1 MNKNPSF
8 CHTKLFWLFLSFL
21 TLSWG
26 YAQNDKL
33 KSLEIPKTP
42 PLGYESILTAELN
55 DALMP
60 GAAYEVGFWIFGKQL
75 QDESYSYPI
84 TVFPS
89 NGGDISNEGISDI
102 VESVQP
108 SPKLEVNPP
117 PNYATR
123 GHFTFIVRPDKPYD
137 YLTIALKNT
146 DTKASPINF
155 KKDIKVIGV
164 FSKPLPNRAMEKVVP
179 PKDAGTIIPDTPVK
193 IAERTLIDS
202 FERYS
207 VSEKNVQ
214 LGLYDHRRID
224 NDIVTVYL
232 NGKIAVEQVALKRKK
247 QFFKL
252 NLQPGENIITL
263 HAENLGDVAPNTSA
277 ILIKTKTEEFMAV
290 LESDL
295 GQSSYFTLIYEK

>member
-8 CHTKLFWLFLSFL
+8 CHTKLFWLSLYFL

-89 NGGDISNEGISDI
+89 DKNILKNEISDI
-102 VESVQP
+102 IESVQL

-117 PNYATR
+117 PSYASR
-123 GHFTFIVRPDKPYD
+123 GHFTFIVRPDKVYD
-137 YLTIALKNT
+137 HLTIALENT
-146 DTKASPINF
+146 DTQPSPINF
-155 KKDIKVIGV
+155 KKDIKVIGL
-164 FSKPLPNRAMEKVVP
+164 FAKLLPNQAKEKPLLSKTT
-179 PKDAGTIIPDTPVK
+179 GTIKTTIPNT
-193 IAERTLIDS
+193 ISERKLIDS
-202 FERYS
+202 FERYT
-207 VSEKNVQ
+207 VSESNVQ

-232 NGKIAVEQVALKRKK
+232 NGKIVVEQVALKQKK